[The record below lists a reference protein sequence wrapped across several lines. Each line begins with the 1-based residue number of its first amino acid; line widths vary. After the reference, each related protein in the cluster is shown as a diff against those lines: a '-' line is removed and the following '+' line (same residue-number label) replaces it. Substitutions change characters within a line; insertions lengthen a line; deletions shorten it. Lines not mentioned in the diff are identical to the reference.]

1 MEKRGDTKPIHGPP
15 LDVEIGLKR
24 KSKCLNKDVAGEVTQ
39 EKKKK
44 VTNENEGVGVAK
56 VAGQPRRD
64 Q

>member
-1 MEKRGDTKPIHGPP
+1 MHSPP

-24 KSKCLNKDVAGEVTQ
+24 KSKGLNKDVAGEVTQ

-44 VTNENEGVGVAK
+44 VTNENEFIGVAK
-56 VAGQPRRD
+56 VAGQPCRD